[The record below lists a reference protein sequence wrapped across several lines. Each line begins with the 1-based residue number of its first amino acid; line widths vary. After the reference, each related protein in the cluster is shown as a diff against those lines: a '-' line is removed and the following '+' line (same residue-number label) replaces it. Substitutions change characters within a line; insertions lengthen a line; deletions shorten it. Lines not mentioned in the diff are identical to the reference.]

1 MKRAVTL
8 FTMVVILAAYFYSV
22 QADNIIVPGIRVG
35 DFTFDMTKDDLLRE
49 LGGPSS
55 IFYGEKNYTLDDLPE
70 TYYMGFGD
78 MTFLIRDGS
87 VRGIGV
93 DSQLCKFTNGLGVG
107 SSEQRVVETF
117 GEDFHLKEGKS
128 KDFLIYE
135 DEGLE
140 FEISRTRRTVLEM
153 TIGASHREQSDN
165 IIVPGLRVGDY
176 WLGMTKND
184 VLRRIGRPTSISYE
198 GENYTLEN
206 LPGTYYLC
214 FDNVSLLIRDGSIRE
229 ITVDSPLYRFIN
241 GLGVGSSE
249 RRVKE
254 TLGEDSHLIA
264 NGDRLIYEN
273 EGVTFDIHKARRTVI
288 EIGVSGVSPV
298 QTVDLH
304 EDLRGI
310 VLEMKGKDLIQLDLS
325 NIDLT
330 KTTFDNFTQWPASER
345 LPKGFDPDK
354 VMEWGKYP
362 GLGVKQLH
370 DQGITGV
377 GVHVAIIDQPLLP
390 DHVEYRDQLA
400 SYTEIQT
407 GDAGPQMHG
416 PAVASL
422 LVGKTCGVAPGA
434 ILHFWA
440 EPSWKGDYKYR
451 CIALEQIIQY
461 NKGKEKSEQIR
472 ILSVSKGFSRG
483 EPNLDRWKALL
494 EEARQSGIY
503 VIHCGDMSGAGCPV
517 FKNSDEPGNYKL
529 CEFLDAIGFV
539 SDEPSLHAPI
549 DNRTTASWQK
559 KDAYIF
565 WSKGGFS
572 WGAPYIAGVAALGV
586 QANPDL
592 TAEQIEKLLYESGWD
607 FLKGKLINPAG
618 FVRAVRGTVHD

>member
-1 MKRAVTL
+1 VKRAVML
-8 FTMVVILAAYFYSV
+8 FIMVGILVACFYNV

-35 DFTFDMTKDDLLRE
+35 DFTFDMTKDDLLKR
-49 LGGPSS
+49 LGRPSS
-55 IFYGEKNYTLDDLPE
+55 IFYGGENYTLEDPPE
-70 TYYMGFGD
+70 TYYMGFD
-78 MTFLIRDGS
+78 DITFLIRDGS

-93 DSQLCKFTNGLGVG
+93 GSQLYKFTNGLGVG

-117 GEDFHLKEGKS
+117 GQDFHLKSGKS
-128 KDFLIYE
+128 KDFLTYE

-153 TIGASHREQSDN
+153 SIQTGQQEQSDN
-165 IIVPGLRVGDY
+165 VIVPGLRVGDY
-176 WLGMTKND
+176 WLGMTKDD
-184 VLRRIGRPTSISYE
+184 VLKRIGRPKSISYK
-198 GENYTLEN
+198 GESYSLEN
-206 LPGTYYLC
+206 LPETYYMC
-214 FDNVSLLIRDGSIRE
+214 FDNVSLLIRDGSIKE

-249 RRVKE
+249 QRVKE
-254 TLGEDSHLIA
+254 TLREDSHLIT

-273 EGVTFDIHKARRTVI
+273 GGVAFNIHKARRTVV
-288 EIGVSGVSPV
+288 EIGISSATPE

-310 VLEMKGKDLIQLDLS
+310 ILERKEKDLTQLDLS

-345 LPKGFDPDK
+345 LPEGFDPDK

-362 GLGVKQLH
+362 GLRVRQLH

-377 GVHVAIIDQPLLP
+377 GVHVAIIDQPLLL

-440 EPSWKGDYKYR
+440 EPSWKGDYQYR

-461 NKGKEKSEQIR
+461 NKGREKSEQIR
-472 ILSVSKGFSRG
+472 IVSVSKGIGPG
-483 EPNLDRWKALL
+483 EPNVDRWKALL
-494 EEARQSGIY
+494 GKARQSGIY
-503 VIHCGDMSGAGCPV
+503 LIHCGDMSGAGCPV

-529 CEFLDAIGFV
+529 CEFLDAVG
-539 SDEPSLHAPI
+539 SAPDEPSLYAPI
-549 DNRTTASWQK
+549 DNRTTASSRE

-565 WSKGGFS
+565 WSQGGFS

-592 TAEQIEKLLYESGWD
+592 TAEQIDQLLYESGWD
-607 FLKGKLINPAG
+607 FLKGKLINPVG
-618 FVRAVRGTVHD
+618 FVHAVCNLD

>member
-1 MKRAVTL
+1 MKRAVML
-8 FTMVVILAAYFYSV
+8 FIMVGILVASFYNV

-35 DFTFDMTKDDLLRE
+35 DFTFGMTKDDLLKK
-49 LGGPSS
+49 LGRPSS
-55 IFYGEKNYTLDDLPE
+55 IFYGGKDYTLEDLPE
-70 TYYMGFGD
+70 TYYMGFD
-78 MTFLIRDGS
+78 DIAFLIRDGS

-93 DSQLCKFTNGLGVG
+93 DSPLYKFTNGLGVG

-117 GEDFHLKEGKS
+117 GKDFRLKEGGN

-153 TIGASHREQSDN
+153 SIQANQQEQSD
-165 IIVPGLRVGDY
+165 
-176 WLGMTKND
+176 
-184 VLRRIGRPTSISYE
+184 
-198 GENYTLEN
+198 
-206 LPGTYYLC
+206 
-214 FDNVSLLIRDGSIRE
+214 
-229 ITVDSPLYRFIN
+229 
-241 GLGVGSSE
+241 
-249 RRVKE
+249 
-254 TLGEDSHLIA
+254 
-264 NGDRLIYEN
+264 
-273 EGVTFDIHKARRTVI
+273 
-288 EIGVSGVSPV
+288 EIGVSGTNPE

-310 VLEMKGKDLIQLDLS
+310 VLEMKGKDLTQLDLS

-330 KTTFDNFTQWPASER
+330 KTTFDSFTQWPASER
-345 LPKGFDPDK
+345 LPKDFDPDK

-440 EPSWKGDYKYR
+440 QPSWKGDYQYR

-461 NKGKEKSEQIR
+461 NKGKERTEQIR
-472 ILSVSKGFSRG
+472 ILSVSKGISRG
-483 EPNLDRWKALL
+483 EPNVDRWKALL

-503 VIHCGDMSGAGCPV
+503 VFHCGDIMSGAGCPV
-517 FKNSDEPGNYKL
+517 FRNSDEPGNYKL
-529 CEFLDAIGFV
+529 CEFLDAKGFV
-539 SDEPSLHAPI
+539 SDEPSLYAPI
-549 DNRTTASWQK
+549 DNRTTASSQE

-592 TAEQIEKLLYESGWD
+592 TVEQIDQLLYESGWD
-607 FLKGKLINPAG
+607 FLEGKLINPVG
-618 FVRAVRGTVHD
+618 FVHAVRNID